1 MADRLSLDEEAR
13 LYTTNAQ
20 CEKYNNLATLFGII
34 VALDYLERAYVR
46 DSITAAECV
55 SELAPESAPF
65 RSPHIATVPMT
76 CRTLLPDLRDII
88 PCIVYLSL
96 RVR

>member
-20 CEKYNNLATLFGII
+20 REKYNNLATLFGII

-55 SELAPESAPF
+55 SELGPRSMHP
-65 RSPHIATVPMT
+65 RSPTSNSP
-76 CRTLLPDLRDII
+76 P
-88 PCIVYLSL
+88 
-96 RVR
+96 